1 MFDAGGRG
9 ELLLGIDIGGT
20 KVLGGLV
27 DRTGHIVARRQRPT
41 RPDHVLP
48 DVVEACRD
56 LLGAADRLGRRV
68 GGVGVGA
75 KGAVDRDDGRL
86 VGSLYLGHGEIPLGE
101 RLGSAFGLPVRVE
114 NDVHAAAIGE
124 LAFGIGR
131 HTADFLF
138 FNAGTGMAVGMV
150 SGGRLH
156 RGASNTAGE
165 NGHMTLDASG
175 AWPCS
180 CGLSGCV
187 ETMIVG
193 ARGGR
198 RLPPFPGCDVPDEET
213 RAYAALA
220 SNLSDLIDLFDPSA
234 VVLAGG
240 MLNGGGPGVEW
251 LVAAI
256 EARSGAP
263 AASSR
268 PRIHHAFAGR
278 DAGLIGAAALL
289 VT

>member
-1 MFDAGGRG
+1 MFDAGSSG

-56 LLGAADRLGRRV
+56 LLGEAGRLGRRV
-68 GGVGVGA
+68 SGIGVGA
-75 KGAVDRDDGRL
+75 KGAVDRDSGRL
-86 VGSLYLGHGEIPLGE
+86 VGSLYLGHGEIPMGE
-101 RLGSAFGLPVRVE
+101 RLGGAFSLPVRVE
-114 NDVHAAAIGE
+114 NDVHAATIGE
-124 LAFGIGR
+124 MIFGIGR
-131 HTADFLF
+131 HTPDFLF
-138 FNAGTGMAVGMV
+138 FNAGTGMAIGLV
-150 SGGRLH
+150 SGGRLY

-165 NGHMTLDASG
+165 NGHMVLDAG
-175 AWPCS
+175 GTWPCS

-187 ETMIVG
+187 ETMIVA

-198 RLPPFPGCDVPDEET
+198 GLPPFPNCDGPEGET
-213 RAYAALA
+213 RAYVALA

-240 MLNGGGPGVEW
+240 MLNSGGRGVEC

-256 EARSGAP
+256 ENARSAST
-263 AASSR
+263 ASSC
-268 PRIHHAFAGR
+268 PRLHHAFASR
-278 DAGLIGAAALL
+278 DAGLVGAAALL
-289 VT
+289 IA

>member
-1 MFDAGGRG
+1 MSDAGSSG

-27 DRTGHIVARRQRPT
+27 DQTGRIVVRRQRPT

-56 LLGAADRLGRRV
+56 LLGEAGRLGRCV
-68 GGVGVGA
+68 SGVGVGA
-75 KGAVDRDDGRL
+75 KGAVDRDSGRL
-86 VGSLYLGHGEIPLGE
+86 VGSLYLGHGEIPMGECLG
-101 RLGSAFGLPVRVE
+101 GAFGLPVRVE
-114 NDVHAAAIGE
+114 NDVHAATIGE
-124 LAFGIGR
+124 MTFGIGR
-131 HTADFLF
+131 HTPDFLF
-138 FNAGTGMAVGMV
+138 FNAGTGMAIGLV
-150 SGGRLH
+150 SGGRLY

-165 NGHMTLDASG
+165 NGHMVLDADGS
-175 AWPCS
+175 WPCS

-193 ARGGR
+193 VREGR
-198 RLPPFPGCDVPDEET
+198 RLSPFPGCDVPNEGT

-220 SNLSDLIDLFDPSA
+220 SNLSDMIDLFDPSV

-240 MLNGGGPGVEW
+240 MLNGRGPGVEW

-256 EARSGAP
+256 EDSRGAS

-268 PRIHHAFAGR
+268 PRLQHAFAGR
-278 DAGLIGAAALL
+278 DAGLVGAAALL
-289 VT
+289 IA